1 MTHKFG
7 EVIRIGEPEQRVE
20 STRWI
25 VFQQDDARIRC
36 EMHCVD
42 WVTARQRGARK
53 LGIKLEVTWAV
64 TPLDGESDRD
74 AVMRAVRGRTK
85 R

>member
-1 MTHKFG
+1 MNHKFG
-7 EVIRIGEPEQRVE
+7 DVIRVGEPDERVE

-36 EMHCVD
+36 EVHCVG
-42 WVTARQRGARK
+42 WQEARQRGARE
-53 LGIKLEVTWAV
+53 LGIKLDVTWAA

-74 AVMRAVRGRTK
+74 AVMRVVRGRKK